1 MVRRLTIVLVVLGV
15 MLSAGAASAHDP
27 LFLTSDQT
35 TPESGPL
42 LPDGT
47 ISFAIYGDL
56 AGGGDT
62 RGLQVV
68 FDEGDR
74 LLVEVLIPALLPEAD
89 LADDQL
95 PVATV
100 VAPDGSE
107 TTLVPRGRDRFDEPF
122 SSTSYFRLARLDGE
136 AQEGVYDI
144 TVTGTAAARFTVA
157 VGTIETFLTPVER
170 VENRAT
176 SFDEITEP
184 LAEWYAGTGT
194 TIEATADPE
203 PTPEATVEAPTPTP
217 APEPTAAPTEAAAD
231 PSPTAE
237 VVEAAPADDEVAAP
251 PIDTDRGR
259 SVWPW
264 VLGLGAIAVLG
275 SAIVVVRR

>member
-1 MVRRLTIVLVVLGV
+1 MVRWLVAVLVALGV
-15 MLSAGAASAHDP
+15 ALSSGVASAHDP
-27 LFLTSDQT
+27 LFLTSEQT
-35 TPESGPL
+35 TPETGPL

-56 AGGGDT
+56 AGAGDT

-74 LLVEVLIPALLPEAD
+74 LLVEVLIPALSPEAD
-89 LADDQL
+89 LADDEL

-107 TTLVPRGRDRFDEPF
+107 AALAPSGRDRFDEPF
-122 SSTSYFRLARLDGE
+122 SSTSYFRLARLDGV
-136 AQEGVYDI
+136 AQAGVYDI
-144 TVTGTAAARFTVA
+144 TITGAAAARFTVA

-184 LAEWYAGTGT
+184 LADWYAGTGT
-194 TIEATADPE
+194 TIEATAESE
-203 PTPEATVEAPTPTP
+203 PAPEATVESPT
-217 APEPTAAPTEAAAD
+217 PEPTAAPSEAAAD
-231 PSPTAE
+231 STPTTAAVE
-237 VVEAAPADDEVAAP
+237 PVVADDEVASP
-251 PIDTDRGR
+251 PIDTDDGR

-275 SAIVVVRR
+275 AAAVVVVRR